1 MISRAKAYQLRQMI
15 VKASAS
21 LADDDALEAIELF
34 PVWQIGVKYSVDER
48 VRYNEKLYRVVQ
60 GHTSQSDW
68 TPDITPALFTEI
80 ARPGEILVWKQPTGT
95 QDAYRIGDKVHYPTI
110 TDPVYVN
117 KSDYNIYPP
126 DVFGWEK
133 E

>member
-1 MISRAKAYQLRQMI
+1 MTREHAYKLRNLLH
-15 VKASAS
+15 KASAS

-48 VRYNEKLYRVVQ
+48 VRFNEKLYRVEQ
-60 GHTSQSDW
+60 AHTSQSDW
-68 TPDITPALFTEI
+68 TPDITPALFTEV
-80 ARPGEILVWKQPTGT
+80 ARPGEILVWKQPTGS

-110 TDPVYVN
+110 NDPVYVN